1 MANYRPDLDNTIPL
15 GLLIPTYA
23 TISGVPTKT
32 YPPISQS
39 VLFYG
44 NFKTYG
50 GTERDIN
57 GLYSIEDTAIVETWY
72 RPDIK
77 SDCRVCVLATGAAYE
92 IWHEPEN
99 INMRNQF
106 LRFKVKRVK
115 GGV

>member
-1 MANYRPDLDNTIPL
+1 MANYRLSLDNTIPL
-15 GLLIPTYA
+15 LLLVPTYT

-32 YPPISQS
+32 FPSISDGA
-39 VLFYG
+39 VFYG

-57 GLYSIEDTAIVETWY
+57 GLYSIEDTAVIETWY

-77 SDCRVCVLATGAAYE
+77 SDCRICVAATGAIYE
-92 IWHEPEN
+92 VWHEPEN
-99 INMRNQF
+99 IAMRNQF

-115 GGV
+115 GGA